1 VLLEDASMLPIGV
14 FGANLFVQWRCRVV
28 QWRCRAVL
36 LVIGEDLAFAWRR
49 PILSRLDP
57 FIADMLEVIIEDG
70 YVAYAFFHDL
80 GGDGG
85 QSASPFPANRKMF

>member
-14 FGANLFVQWRCRVV
+14 FGANLFVQWRCR
-28 QWRCRAVL
+28 AVL
-36 LVIGEDLAFAWRR
+36 LVIGEDLVFAWRR